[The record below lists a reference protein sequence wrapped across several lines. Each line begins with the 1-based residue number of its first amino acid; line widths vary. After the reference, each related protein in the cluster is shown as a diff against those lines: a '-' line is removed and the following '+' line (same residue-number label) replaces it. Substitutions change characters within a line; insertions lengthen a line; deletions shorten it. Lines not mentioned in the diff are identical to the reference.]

1 MHVEVTCAANV
12 QPVVC
17 TQGVF
22 GLVCVCVRGGRSDQ
36 GILGGPSGRRIGN
49 LTLHS
54 KIPCTTRSMP
64 ASSGVKEYHGC
75 RMALIQDLAVVR
87 CGCAVQDVEMGK
99 LRARE
104 QWAHRRAELLHAHVS
119 ELQASSPTEIS
130 DAAAVA
136 PLRKQ
141 ISCLHTLLLHCAPSF
156 TLGYVH
162 DSELYTRLDSAE
174 STTVALRSQVGD
186 LMSANDRLASSLL
199 ALRNGNGNSNGNGN
213 VMPHEH
219 MYPPLDTLSPCHMYP
234 PLDTL
239 SPCHMYPPLDTLSP
253 CHMYPPLDTLS
264 PCHMYPP
271 LDTLSPCHMYPP
283 LDTLS
288 PCHMYPPLDTLSPC
302 HMYPPLDTLSP
313 CHMYPPLDTLS
324 PCHMYPPLDTL
335 SPCHMYPPLDTLS
348 PCHMYPPLDT
358 LSPCH
363 MYPPLDTLSPCHMY
377 PPLDTLSPCHMYPP
391 LDTLSPCHMY
401 PPLDTLSPCH
411 MYPPLDTLS
420 PCHSTLPW
428 THFLLATVPSLGHTF
443 SLPYLSFNEVGSVPR
458 RVLPACSPLQLPY
471 NIANVDEVVR
481 NNGKQARTRVCAA
494 RAW

>member
-219 MYPPLDTLSPCHMYP
+219 MYPPLG
-234 PLDTL
+234 
-239 SPCHMYPPLDTLSP
+239 
-253 CHMYPPLDTLS
+253 
-264 PCHMYPP
+264 
-271 LDTLSPCHMYPP
+271 
-283 LDTLS
+283 
-288 PCHMYPPLDTLSPC
+288 
-302 HMYPPLDTLSP
+302 
-313 CHMYPPLDTLS
+313 
-324 PCHMYPPLDTL
+324 
-335 SPCHMYPPLDTLS
+335 
-348 PCHMYPPLDT
+348 
-358 LSPCH
+358 
-363 MYPPLDTLSPCHMY
+363 
-377 PPLDTLSPCHMYPP
+377 
-391 LDTLSPCHMY
+391 TLSPCHMY